1 MSGQERI
8 NLLEE
13 TDVENIALATSPI
26 NPPKSSSGPS
36 SSDSSSS
43 SSGEDDTVAKW
54 SSSSKREKRKRR
66 KNMKAKKS
74 KTRKSVDYGATARVT
89 MAPLT
94 TQHPHKQIV
103 KCNCKCKEH
112 LKEVT
117 ISLIKIKRFLRQNY
131 CSICFKAGHT
141 ADTCRRGRPRGPALD
156 LD

>member
-1 MSGQERI
+1 MSG
-8 NLLEE
+8 LLEE
-13 TDVENIALATSPI
+13 TDVENIALAMSPI
-26 NPPKSSSGPS
+26 NPPKSSSGSS

-43 SSGEDDTVAKW
+43 SSGEDDTVAKR

-74 KTRKSVDYGATARVT
+74 KTRKNVDHGATAR
-89 MAPLT
+89 APLT

-103 KCNCKCKEH
+103 KCNCKCKEQ

-117 ISLIKIKRFLRQNY
+117 MSLIKIKRFLRQNY